1 MRKHRSH
8 RFKRINTD
16 YDVRNTKHDIRDT
29 RYGGGFSLIEVLIAI
44 LLVGL
49 AVASLVT
56 ANSAF
61 TKANGAGTELS
72 TAEFL
77 IEQIRELSTLLPV
90 VDPNTGVSTFGPETA
105 ETLADYDDLD
115 DFDGASFSP
124 PIDADR
130 NTLNDFAAFSQQIT
144 VENVDASDFEQ
155 VVSDHGSYFVR
166 VTVKV
171 FLNSKEISSARWLRA
186 LYQTE

>member
-1 MRKHRSH
+1 MK
-8 RFKRINTD
+8 
-16 YDVRNTKHDIRDT
+16 DT
-29 RYGGGFSLIEVLIAI
+29 RYEDGFSLIEVLIAI

-49 AVASLVT
+49 AIASLVT

-61 TKANGAGTELS
+61 TKANGAGVELS

-77 IEQIRELSTLLPV
+77 SEQIRELSILLPV
-90 VDPNTGVSTFGPETA
+90 IDPNTGISTFGPETG

-115 DFDGASFSP
+115 DFDGVSFSP
-124 PIDADR
+124 PISADR
-130 NTLNDFAAFSQQIT
+130 NVLNDLAVYRQQIT

-155 VVSDHGSYFVR
+155 VVSNHGSYFVR

-171 FLNSKEISSARWLRA
+171 FLNSREVSSVRWLRA
-186 LYQTE
+186 RY